1 MDVYQWMD
9 SSIQAMKA
17 MKVLPPPEDVCWAFW
32 CMSKSEWA
40 AWMQAVFSVFA
51 ICVAIAV
58 PLWQHK
64 VVARRENVVAIL
76 LAISVD
82 EQLKDL
88 CIKLRQLAEES
99 ENWILKIPEFHDVIR
114 VVRNVPV
121 MNFPGLDDH
130 AALSPLGVKYLRKAF
145 KAAAQIKQTKDFVD
159 LFFFRI

>member
-82 EQLKDL
+82 EQ
-88 CIKLRQLAEES
+88 RSEEHTS
-99 ENWILKIPEFHDVIR
+99 ELQSP
-114 VVRNVPV
+114 
-121 MNFPGLDDH
+121 DH
-130 AALSPLGVKYLRKAF
+130 LVCRLLLEKKN
-145 KAAAQIKQTKDFVD
+145 
-159 LFFFRI
+159 

>member
-51 ICVAIAV
+51 ICVAIATHIAKTLKTACIHAAHSDICVAIAV

-64 VVARRENVVAIL
+64 VVAR
-76 LAISVD
+76 
-82 EQLKDL
+82 
-88 CIKLRQLAEES
+88 
-99 ENWILKIPEFHDVIR
+99 
-114 VVRNVPV
+114 
-121 MNFPGLDDH
+121 
-130 AALSPLGVKYLRKAF
+130 
-145 KAAAQIKQTKDFVD
+145 QIGRAHV
-159 LFFFRI
+159 